1 MLESINL
8 LDYVLGVFSQINDGD
23 FGAVFP
29 LVRACVETGLLIML
43 LVELH
48 GVCERNLPWVVI
60 DQVAVDQFSAK
71 SPIRFAVFLIL
82 VFLLLVVHIAQAAYY
97 I

>member
-8 LDYVLGVFSQINDGD
+8 LDYVLGVFRQTNDGD

-48 GVCERNLPWVVI
+48 GVCERSLPWVVI
-60 DQVAVDQFSAK
+60 DQVAVEQFKAK
-71 SPIRFAVFLIL
+71 MPIRLAIFLVL